1 MIYFSVSPCSQT
13 LILDNAMEEINLP
26 VVDFQ
31 KSPLISDISFK
42 LSDNSDIITSQDLIQ
57 GRSNINSQSLVVKL
71 KNMLIKASDY
81 LKEHHLEME
90 EPNWNYGQ
98 LINKIHDTM
107 TSMDLNSFEKL
118 FHWIEHL
125 SVPQDVTVR

>member
-1 MIYFSVSPCSQT
+1 
-13 LILDNAMEEINLP
+13 MEEINLP
-26 VVDFQ
+26 VVDFKQ
-31 KSPLISDISFK
+31 SPLISDISFK

-57 GRSNINSQSLVVKL
+57 GRSNVNSQSLVVKL

-90 EPNWNYGQ
+90 EPNWSNGQ
-98 LINKIHDTM
+98 LINKIHQAM
-107 TSMDLNSFEKL
+107 TSMDLNSFEKV

-125 SVPQDVTVR
+125 SIPQDVTVR